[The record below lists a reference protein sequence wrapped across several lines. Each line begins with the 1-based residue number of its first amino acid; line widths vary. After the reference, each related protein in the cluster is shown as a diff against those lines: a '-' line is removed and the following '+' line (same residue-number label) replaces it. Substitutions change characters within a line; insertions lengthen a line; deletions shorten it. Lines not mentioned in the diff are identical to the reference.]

1 MLSNRSAALA
11 VAVSFTVG
19 LVASLVILQLI
30 GLTNIF
36 NWEAV
41 VTGLPAQ
48 AYGN

>member
-11 VAVSFTVG
+11 VAVSFIVG

-30 GLTNIF
+30 GLAIIF

-41 VTGLPAQ
+41 VTWLPAQ

>member
-30 GLTNIF
+30 GLANIF

-41 VTGLPAQ
+41 VTWLPAQ